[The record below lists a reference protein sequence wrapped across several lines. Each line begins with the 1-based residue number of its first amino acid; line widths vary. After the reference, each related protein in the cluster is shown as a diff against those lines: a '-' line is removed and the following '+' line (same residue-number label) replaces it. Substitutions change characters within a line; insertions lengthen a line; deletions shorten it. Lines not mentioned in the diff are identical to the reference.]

1 MYNYLKYMVGKN
13 INQEFRMEFI
23 DETISYLMEEI
34 NLNELMSKKH
44 KMVCTTLN

>member
-1 MYNYLKYMVGKN
+1 MVGKN

-34 NLNELMSKKH
+34 NDE
-44 KMVCTTLN
+44 